1 MEEGEG
7 RKKGTGK
14 IDFSSVEKSISRSF
28 SGAERRGAASD
39 GLTDREGLGVI
50 SYSLFSELEAAAASA
65 AAAGGSNRS
74 DKSS

>member
-50 SYSLFSELEAAAASA
+50 SYSLFSELEAAAAS
-65 AAAGGSNRS
+65 GSNRS
-74 DKSS
+74 DKSR

>member
-50 SYSLFSELEAAAASA
+50 SYSLFSELEAAAA
-65 AAAGGSNRS
+65 GGSNRS
-74 DKSS
+74 DKSR